1 MLSYS
6 IKVIKSNNM
15 RKQTP
20 LLKLFLYSILFGF
33 CIPVSA
39 KNNDADFSLNPVP
52 PDLKTLENRLDN
64 LESYTSNL
72 QYIVNHLE
80 KNVVMLQVTPLSEAH
95 ASFAEVCTFASTAVS
110 EALNFNPQN
119 FRYTLS
125 NASKYFSESAFTK
138 LQKFLKNNNII
149 VDSKMHTIA
158 NHAVLM
164 AQPTVTKTYVD
175 QRISYSN
182 RERDVYVWD
191 LEMPIFIEIKNKNG
205 SSILTKNVQLEIVR
219 ASIEHSPDQ
228 MLIDNISLKD
238 YKAGI

>member
-1 MLSYS
+1 MH
-6 IKVIKSNNM
+6 V
-15 RKQTP
+15 
-20 LLKLFLYSILFGF
+20 F
-33 CIPVSA
+33 A
-39 KNNDADFSLNPVP
+39 KNKETDFILNPVP

-80 KNVVMLQVTPLSEAH
+80 KNVVILQVTPLSEAH
-95 ASFAEVCTFASTAVS
+95 ASFPEVCAFASTAIS

-119 FRYTLS
+119 FRYALS
-125 NASKYFSESAFTK
+125 NASKYFSENAFTT
-138 LQKFLKNNNII
+138 LQNFLKDNNII
-149 VDSKMHTIA
+149 VDSKMHAIA

-164 AQPTVTKTYVD
+164 AQPTVTKTYID

-182 RERDVYVWD
+182 RERDIYVWK

-205 SSILTKNVQLEIVR
+205 SSILTKNLELEIVR
-219 ASIEHSPDQ
+219 ASIEYSPDQ
-228 MLIDNISLKD
+228 MLIDNINLKD